1 MSIDPELRE
10 WYNAKLREYLDRGY
24 AVKLLPSRIHSP
36 RGLVWYLPHFVIQ
49 NKRRLVFDAAA
60 KVDGKSLL
68 NILLHFRQGKVGVCA
83 DIQEMFHRVH
93 QGRGPGCPAIFV
105 EGRPV
110 LAHSSIC
117 HSGHDI
123 WFPFIAMLLTVR
135 KKYSC
140 PTSQGSI
147 SAGFARNHR
156 LDIRG

>member
-10 WYNAKLREYLDRGY
+10 WYNAKLREYLDKGY

-83 DIQEMFHRVH
+83 DIQEMFHRVLIRDED
-93 QGRGPGCPAIFV
+93 QDASDFCGGKTRLSPFKYMPF
-105 EGRPV
+105 RP
-110 LAHSSIC
+110 
-117 HSGHDI
+117 
-123 WFPFIAMLLTVR
+123 
-135 KKYSC
+135 
-140 PTSQGSI
+140 
-147 SAGFARNHR
+147 
-156 LDIRG
+156 